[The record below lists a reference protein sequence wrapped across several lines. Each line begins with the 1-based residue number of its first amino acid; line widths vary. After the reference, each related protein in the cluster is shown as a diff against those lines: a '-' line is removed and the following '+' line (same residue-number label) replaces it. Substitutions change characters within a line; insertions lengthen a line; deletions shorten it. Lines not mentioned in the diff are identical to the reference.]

1 MKMMIVTLLACAIAA
16 PAFAAD
22 TSAPADEMKMEKT
35 QKKSHHRLNKPHK
48 KQDMHKKDMKSE
60 HQNAS
65 MAQ

>member
-22 TSAPADEMKMEKT
+22 TSAPAEKMKMEK
-35 QKKSHHRLNKPHK
+35 KPHHRLNKPHK
-48 KQDMHKKDMKSE
+48 KQDMHKKDMKNE
-60 HQNAS
+60 HNNAS